1 MTTLLITGTDT
12 EVGKTI
18 VTAALAAYLQ
28 KYYSHQPLGLMKLL
42 QTGEG
47 DYQYYQRLF
56 ADFTLVKVVN
66 PLSFQTP
73 VDPPIAA
80 QREGRSIPLQ
90 EVWQDLVSLQH
101 TSDFILVEGLGGLGS
116 PLTSELTVADL
127 AREWRLLTVLV
138 VPVELGA
145 IAKAVANVALARQSN
160 VKLKGI
166 VLSCSKSVSEQELT
180 DWIPIELIQR
190 LTGVRVLGILPY
202 LPDINDLDRLAQ
214 VSSNLDL
221 ESLFDNFFLYKK

>member
-1 MTTLLITGTDT
+1 MTTLLIAGTDI

-18 VTAALAAYLQ
+18 LTAALAAYWQ

-56 ADFTLVKVVN
+56 SDFTLVKVVK

-73 VDPPIAA
+73 VDSPIVAEG
-80 QREGRSIPLQ
+80 EGRSIPLQ
-90 EVWQDLVSLQH
+90 EVWQDLVSLQQ
-101 TSDFILVEGLGGLGS
+101 TSDCILVEGLGGLGA
-116 PLTSELTVADL
+116 PLTWDLTVADL
-127 AREWRLLTVLV
+127 AGEWRLSTVLV
-138 VPVELGA
+138 VPVKLGE

-160 VKLKGI
+160 IKLKGI

-190 LTGVRVLGILPY
+190 LTGVRVLGVLPY
-202 LPDINDLDRLAQ
+202 LSDINNLDRLAQ
-214 VSSNLDL
+214 VASNLDL
-221 ESLFDNFFLYKK
+221 EYLFDNFLAYKI

>member
-1 MTTLLITGTDT
+1 MTTLLITGIDT

-18 VTAALAAYLQ
+18 VTAALAAYWR
-28 KYYSHQPLGLMKLL
+28 KYYSNQSLGLMKLL
-42 QTGEG
+42 QTGKG

-56 ADFTLVKVVN
+56 ADFSLAQVVN
-66 PLSFQTP
+66 PLSFQIP
-73 VDPPIAA
+73 VAPPIAA

-90 EVWQDLVSLQH
+90 EVWQALISLQQR
-101 TSDFILVEGLGGLGS
+101 SDFVLVEGLGGLGS
-116 PLTSELTVADL
+116 PITWELTVADL

-138 VPVELGA
+138 VPVRLGV
-145 IAKAVANVALARQSN
+145 IAKTVANVALARQSN
-160 VKLKGI
+160 VKLKGVI
-166 VLSCSKSVSEQELT
+166 FSCSESVSEQELT

-202 LPDINDLDRLAQ
+202 LPDINDLDMLAQ

-221 ESLFDNFFLYKK
+221 EYLFDSL

>member
-1 MTTLLITGTDT
+1 MTTLLITGTGT

-18 VTAALAAYLQ
+18 VTASLAAYWQ

-42 QTGEG
+42 QTGKG
-47 DYQYYQRLF
+47 DYQYYQQMF
-56 ADFTLVKVVN
+56 ADFSLVQVVN

-73 VDPPIAA
+73 VAPPIAA
-80 QREGRSIPLQ
+80 QHEGRSIPLQ
-90 EVWQDLVSLQH
+90 EVWQALVSLQQ
-101 TSDFILVEGLGGLGS
+101 TSDLILVEGLGGLGS
-116 PLTSELTVADL
+116 PVTWELTVADL

-138 VPVELGA
+138 VPVKLGA
-145 IAKAVANVALARQSN
+145 IAKTVANVALARQSN

-166 VLSCSKSVSEQELT
+166 VLSCSESVSEQELT
-180 DWIPIELIQR
+180 DWTPIELIQQ

-202 LPDINDLDRLAQ
+202 LPNINDLDRLAQ

-221 ESLFDNFFLYKK
+221 ECLFDSL